1 MNYRDIDA
9 THAESPID
17 HVYEFFTVV
26 NPPSERR
33 SEYCCPVERV
43 RIYPRGYPM
52 SWNVVASSPQYT
64 VLGRP
69 FCFRGSNGQGHLSA
83 SSSSTCTSNDDGVC
97 PLIRPDGYKG
107 LVMILPTKHFS
118 CLPDRATRAGLFVFR
133 ERRKAPARQ
142 ILPIMTSK
150 VKSECILRN
159 LARPKPFVSTAFEGV
174 GACFSRIACFY
185 ILSPERGAG
194 LSISRTR

>member
-1 MNYRDIDA
+1 MCMNSLLLCIHNQSVRRNIVTLWKGNIPA
-9 THAESPID
+9 GIPHELEGRRFFASIGGSWTSFLFSWIKWSWSPVGI
-17 HVYEFFTVV
+17 F
-26 NPPSERR
+26 
-33 SEYCCPVERV
+33 
-43 RIYPRGYPM
+43 
-52 SWNVVASSPQYT
+52 
-64 VLGRP
+64 L
-69 FCFRGSNGQGHLSA
+69 LS
-83 SSSSTCTSNDDGVC
+83 CTSNDDGVF

-107 LVMILPTKHFS
+107 LVMILPTKPFS
-118 CLPDRATRAGLFVFR
+118 CSPDRATRAGLFVFR
-133 ERRKAPARQ
+133 ERRTAPARQ

-150 VKSECILRN
+150 VKSERILRN